1 MVYETPQ
8 EIIYVTPMGERKV
21 EERDQ
26 TSLVWFKELGV
37 GFGGWVCAEEWV
49 FYQQIYLLF
58 F

>member
-1 MVYETPQ
+1 MLLQWGREKLKRETKLQ
-8 EIIYVTPMGERKV
+8 I
-21 EERDQ
+21 
-26 TSLVWFKELGV
+26 VWFKELGV